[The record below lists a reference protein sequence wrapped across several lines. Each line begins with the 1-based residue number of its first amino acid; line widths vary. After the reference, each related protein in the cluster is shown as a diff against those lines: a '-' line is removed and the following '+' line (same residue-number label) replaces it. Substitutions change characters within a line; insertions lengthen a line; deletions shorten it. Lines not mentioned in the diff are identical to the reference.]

1 MECSPLEV
9 CVGHP
14 AYQHNPFVILCSKN
28 ATETTGDCYAMSF
41 VYSGNFL
48 AEVEVDQIEQT
59 RMVMGIHPTQF
70 SYQLKQGEVF
80 DAPEVVMSYSGEGFF
95 KNFLIHFTRHIG
107 IIYAE
112 ENINFRDA
120 RF

>member
-1 MECSPLEV
+1 
-9 CVGHP
+9 
-14 AYQHNPFVILCSKN
+14 
-28 ATETTGDCYAMSF
+28 MSF

-80 DAPEVVMSYSGEGFF
+80 DAPEVVMSYSGEGFQ
-95 KNFLIHFTRHIG
+95 NFLIHFTRHIG

-112 ENINFRDA
+112 ENINFETPD
-120 RF
+120 FNQ